1 MRHGSDELW
10 NELKPAIGVE
20 LFTSDITIVV
30 YCGHRLCG
38 VNIARFVCSETTSVV
53 DKRDAKHEALT
64 MLARASPRPPPS
76 ATSHPAPGF
85 IKFYQQL

>member
-1 MRHGSDELW
+1 
-10 NELKPAIGVE
+10 
-20 LFTSDITIVV
+20 
-30 YCGHRLCG
+30 
-38 VNIARFVCSETTSVV
+38 
-53 DKRDAKHEALT
+53 